1 MTQVN
6 PPPQLRIPEAFL
18 KDAETRNYF
27 EQKDFILYQLWLRT
41 GGATDEIVNAGDP
54 KRPGVFARLTSLEQ
68 RIGSGDAL
76 TSDET
81 GFTVDSITLSVDM
94 TEA

>member
-1 MTQVN
+1 MVLI
-6 PPPQLRIPEAFL
+6 PPRRDQF
-18 KDAETRNYF
+18 
-27 EQKDFILYQLWLRT
+27 
-41 GGATDEIVNAGDP
+41 
-54 KRPGVFARLTSLEQ
+54 LTSDGLPTQRFAEYLEALGSSSNKVAATVSVTASNNSTALVNDLIN

-81 GFTVDSITLSVDM
+81 GFTVDSTLLTVDM